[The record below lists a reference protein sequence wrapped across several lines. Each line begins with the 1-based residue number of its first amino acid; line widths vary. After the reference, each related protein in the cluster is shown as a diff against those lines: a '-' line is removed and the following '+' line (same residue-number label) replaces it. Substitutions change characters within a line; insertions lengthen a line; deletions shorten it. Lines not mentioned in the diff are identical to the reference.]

1 MKVKYMQVMYN
12 WKYFVKNAHQNIQM
26 HTYREQMT

>member
-12 WKYFVKNAHQNIQM
+12 RK
-26 HTYREQMT
+26 